1 MMMGMNLWGAMYMAI
16 YMFAWPYG
24 GGWEAV
30 SFCRTHPEAA
40 WDILLFCICGAVG
53 QNFIFLTIN
62 SFGALINTTITTTR
76 KFMSILISAIWTGS
90 PLTGQQWAG
99 VGMVFSGLSFQIF
112 VKYQKSKRRR
122 QKDVSP
128 SPAAE
133 REPLVN
139 GGGPSG
145 GEVSVESQKLLR
157 PVPSGEDKK
166 NS

>member
-1 MMMGMNLWGAMYMAI
+1 MMGMNLWGAIYMAI

-40 WDILLFCICGAVG
+40 WDILLFCVCGAVG

-112 VKYQKSKRRR
+112 AKYQKSLKRR
-122 QKDVSP
+122 QKGAPSP
-128 SPAAE
+128 SSESLANGAGPGTSEAE
-133 REPLVN
+133 
-139 GGGPSG
+139 
-145 GEVSVESQKLLR
+145 KLLR
-157 PVPSGEDKK
+157 PVASAEEKK